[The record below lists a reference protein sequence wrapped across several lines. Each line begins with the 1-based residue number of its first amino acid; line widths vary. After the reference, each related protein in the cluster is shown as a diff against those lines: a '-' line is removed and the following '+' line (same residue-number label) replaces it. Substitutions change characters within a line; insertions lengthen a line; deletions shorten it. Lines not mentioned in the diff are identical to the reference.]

1 MALCQVG
8 GAFWHPHCLAQCSG
22 GGQALLQVHDRRG
35 GSRVEER
42 GRLGGCGRE
51 RVQPAE
57 HTDRLVMEQ
66 VVLEQG
72 HH

>member
-1 MALCQVG
+1 MALCPVR

-22 GGQALLQVHDRRG
+22 GGQALLQVHYRRV
-35 GSRVEER
+35 GSRLEER

-51 RVQPAE
+51 HVQRAE
-57 HTDRLVMEQ
+57 HTDCLVMEQ

-72 HH
+72 QH